1 VESCAAECIHPRTK
15 ENAMPN
21 FKVIV
26 RGGLITAKGKPNIA
40 HAALVEMSQEEADSL
55 PPGTVEPIGKPVE
68 LKKEK

>member
-1 VESCAAECIHPRTK
+1 
-15 ENAMPN
+15 MPN